1 MKIAV
6 KFNFKHPVFNA
17 ILFCLFFLIYQVYLK
32 LSKKNSQFIKK
43 AILTLDLFKFN
54 LYASMNSSL
63 EK

>member
-1 MKIAV
+1 MQ
-6 KFNFKHPVFNA
+6 
-17 ILFCLFFLIYQVYLK
+17 FCFVCFFLIYQVYLK
-32 LSKKNSQFIKK
+32 LSKKNSQFMKK